1 MVPDAMSKPHD
12 LALSQ
17 HHKSSPTRRAINTY
31 LLPTLLDRLV
41 DDEPRQQTETPESY
55 AVSPERMRAIVQR
68 DLVWLLNTTNLADE
82 IDASLY
88 PQAATS
94 VLNYGVP
101 PFAGGFISERNWN
114 EIERIV
120 RHAILTFEPRFL
132 GESLQIIPLADVS
145 SDQNYN
151 VLSFEIRG
159 LVHMQ
164 PYPMAFLVQSSLDLE
179 TRRLVFK

>member
-1 MVPDAMSKPHD
+1 MSSTHNPNPVRR
-12 LALSQ
+12 S
-17 HHKSSPTRRAINTY
+17 KSTPTRRAMNTY

-41 DDEPRQQTETPESY
+41 DDEPKQETETPESY

-68 DLVWLLNTTNLADE
+68 DLVWLLNTTSLADE
-82 IDASLY
+82 IDATAY

-132 GESLQIIPLADVS
+132 AESLQIIPLVDVS

-164 PYPMAFLVQSSLDLE
+164 PYPMEFLVQSSLDLE